1 MNLTQISLIFYISM
15 LSIVSINAQDSP
27 PQGWWRMDATM
38 DNYNGVS
45 IEKAYETILKGK
57 TSQKVIVAVID
68 SGVDAKHED
77 LKNVMWVNKGEIAG
91 NGIDDD
97 KNGYVDDINGWNFLG
112 NKNGKNVEH
121 ETLEVTRLYAK
132 YKSKFDNANRDK
144 LSKKE
149 KKLYDKYLTYKE
161 EVEKKQKSAQKQLD
175 EFNGY
180 APFVIS
186 SLKAFGKAMNG
197 KPLTDENLA
206 NVKTEELSPEAQQGF
221 AILQNVKGQGMTV
234 ESVDDIVDV
243 LNQEGDHYRGRAE
256 YMYNSDYDSRKI
268 VGDNYANSYEKGY
281 GNNDVIASDPMHG
294 THVAGIIGAD
304 RTNDLGIKGV
314 ANNVQIM
321 AIRILADGD
330 ERDKDVA
337 NAIIYAVDNG
347 ASVINMS
354 FGKGHDWDKKAV
366 DKAVKYAEKND
377 VLLIHAAGND
387 GKDNDSTENYP
398 NDSYVKKRFLRK
410 NKVKYVKNWIE
421 VGAASWEKGEKVA
434 APFSNYGADKVDV
447 FAPGMQIYSTT
458 PDGTYQNQQ
467 GTSMASPV
475 VAGVAAVLRS
485 YYPALTAEQVKDI
498 IMKSSVPVS
507 GQVIKPGT
515 DDEKVP
521 FKSLGQSGGLINA
534 YEALQMAAKT
544 KGKKKISSPK
554 A

>member
-1 MNLTQISLIFYISM
+1 MNLTRISIIFYTFM
-15 LSIVSINAQDSP
+15 LSIVSINAQNSA
-27 PQGWWRMDATM
+27 PQGWWRMDAKM
-38 DNYNGVS
+38 DKYNGVS
-45 IEKAYETILKGK
+45 IEKAYDTILKGK
-57 TSQKVIVAVID
+57 ASQTVVVAVID

-97 KNGYVDDINGWNFLG
+97 KNGYIDDINGWNFLG
-112 NKNGKNVEH
+112 NKNGKNVVH

-132 YKSKFDNANRDK
+132 YKPKFENANRDK
-144 LSKKE
+144 LSKKD

-161 EVEKKQKSAQKQLD
+161 EVVKKQKSAQKQLD

-180 APFVIS
+180 APFVIGA
-186 SLKAFGKAMNG
+186 LKAFGKSMNG
-197 KPLTDENLA
+197 KPLTAENLEKVNA
-206 NVKTEELSPEAQQGF
+206 EDLSPEAQQGM
-221 AILQNVKGQGMTV
+221 AIFQNVQAQGLAV
-234 ESVDDIVDV
+234 ESVDEIVDIFK
-243 LNQEGDHYRGRAE
+243 QEGDHYRGRAK
-256 YMYNSDYDSRKI
+256 YMYNPDYDSRTI
-268 VGDNYANSYEKGY
+268 VGDNYADSYEKGY

-304 RTNDLGIKGV
+304 RKNDLGIKGV

-354 FGKGHDWDKKAV
+354 FGKSHAWDKKAV
-366 DKAVKYAEKND
+366 DKAIKYAQKSD
-377 VLLIHAAGND
+377 VLLVHAAGND
-387 GKDNDSTENYP
+387 GKDNDATENYP

-421 VGAASWEKGEKVA
+421 VGAASWEKGEKIA

-485 YYPALTAEQVKDI
+485 YYPTLTAEQVKDI
-498 IMKSSVPVS
+498 IMKSAVPVE
-507 GQVIKPGT
+507 GMVIKPGT

-521 FKSLGQSGGLINA
+521 FKNLGQSGGLINA
-534 YEALQMAAKT
+534 YEALQLAAKT

>member
-1 MNLTQISLIFYISM
+1 MNLTRINLTFYIFM
-15 LSIVSINAQDSP
+15 LSIVSINAQNSAP
-27 PQGWWRMDATM
+27 NGWWRMDAKM
-38 DNYNGVS
+38 DKYNGVS

-57 TSQKVIVAVID
+57 TSQTVIVAVID

-77 LKNVMWVNKGEIAG
+77 LKNVMWINQGEIAG

-97 KNGYVDDINGWNFLG
+97 KNGYVDDLNGWNFLG
-112 NKNGKNVEH
+112 NKSGKNVEH

-132 YKSKFDNANRDK
+132 YKAKFDNVNRDK
-144 LSKKE
+144 LSKKD

-175 EFNGY
+175 DFNGY

-186 SLKAFGKAMNG
+186 SLKIFGKAMEG
-197 KPLTDENLA
+197 KPLTAENLA
-206 NVKTEELSPEAQQGF
+206 DVKADELSPEAQQGF
-221 AILQNVKGQGMTV
+221 AILQNVQSQGMTV
-234 ESVDDIVDV
+234 ESVDDIIDM
-243 LNQEGDHYRGRAE
+243 LSQEGNHYRGRAE
-256 YMYNSDYDSRKI
+256 FMYNPDYDSRKI
-268 VGDNYANSYEKGY
+268 VGDNYADSYEKGY
-281 GNNDVIASDPMHG
+281 GNNDIIASDPMHG

-321 AIRILADGD
+321 GIRILADGD

-354 FGKGHDWDKKAV
+354 FGKGHAWDKKAV
-366 DKAVKYAEKND
+366 DKAVRYAEKND
-377 VLLIHAAGND
+377 VLLVHAAGND

-398 NDSYVKKRFLRK
+398 NDSYMKKRFLRK

-421 VGAASWEKGEKVA
+421 VGASSYEKGEKIA
-434 APFSNYGADKVDV
+434 APFSNYGAEKVDV

-485 YYPALTAEQVKDI
+485 YYPTLTAEQVKDI
-498 IMKSSVPVS
+498 IMKSAVPVS
-507 GQVIKPGT
+507 GEILKPGT

-534 YEALQMAAKT
+534 YQALQMAAKT
-544 KGKKKISSPK
+544 KGKKKVISPK

>member
-1 MNLTQISLIFYISM
+1 MNLTRISLFFYIFM
-15 LSIVSINAQDSP
+15 LSIVSINAQDSVP
-27 PQGWWRMDATM
+27 NGWWRMDAKM
-38 DNYNGVS
+38 DNFNGVS
-45 IEKAYETILKGK
+45 IEKAYKTILKGK
-57 TSQKVIVAVID
+57 ASQTVIVAVID
-68 SGVDAKHED
+68 SGVDANHED

-97 KNGYVDDINGWNFLG
+97 KNGYIDDINGWNFLG
-112 NKNGKNVEH
+112 NKNGENVIH

-132 YKSKFDNANRDK
+132 YKPKFENANRKK
-144 LSKKE
+144 LSKKD

-180 APFVIS
+180 APFLIGA
-186 SLKAFGKAMNG
+186 LEAFGKSMEG
-197 KPLTDENLA
+197 KSLTKENLD
-206 NVKTEELSPEAQQGF
+206 NIKTEDLSPEELQGLSIF
-221 AILQNVKGQGMTV
+221 QNVQGQGLAV
-234 ESVDDIVDV
+234 ESVDEIIDIFK
-243 LNQEGDHYRGRAE
+243 QEGDHYRGKAK
-256 YMYNSDYDSRKI
+256 YMYNPDYDSRTI
-268 VGDNYANSYEKGY
+268 VGDNYADSYEKGY

-294 THVAGIIGAD
+294 THVSGIIGAD
-304 RTNDLGIKGV
+304 RKNDLGIKGV

-354 FGKGHDWDKKAV
+354 FGKGHSWDKKAV
-366 DKAVKYAEKND
+366 DKAVKYAQKKD

-410 NKVKYVKNWIE
+410 NKVKHVKNWIE
-421 VGAASWEKGEKVA
+421 VGATSWEKGEKIA

-498 IMKSSVPVS
+498 IMKSSVPIG

-515 DDEKVP
+515 DDEKVS

-534 YEALQMAAKT
+534 YEALLLAAKT
-544 KGKKKISSPK
+544 KGKKKVSPPK

>member
-1 MNLTQISLIFYISM
+1 MNLTRISLIICIFLS
-15 LSIVSINAQDSP
+15 SIVSINAQNSA
-27 PQGWWRMDATM
+27 PQGWWRMDTKM

-45 IEKAYETILKGK
+45 IEKAYDTILKGK

-77 LKNVMWVNKGEIAG
+77 LKNVMWINKGEIAG

-97 KNGYVDDINGWNFLG
+97 KNGYIDDIYGWNFLG

-144 LSKKE
+144 LSKKD
-149 KKLYDKYLTYKE
+149 KKLFDNYLKYKE

-175 EFNGY
+175 DFNGY
-180 APFVIS
+180 APFVINA
-186 SLKAFGKAMNG
+186 LEAFGKSMDG
-197 KPLTDENLA
+197 KPLTDENLSS
-206 NVKTEELSPEAQQGF
+206 VVPDELSPEEKQGF
-221 AILQNVKGQGMTV
+221 DILKNVQAQGMAV
-234 ESVDDIVDV
+234 EKVEDIIDM
-243 LNQEGDHYRGRAE
+243 LNQEGNHYKGRAE
-256 YMYNSDYDSRKI
+256 FMYNPDYDSRKI
-268 VGDNYANSYEKGY
+268 VGDNYSDSYEKGY

-304 RTNDLGIKGV
+304 RTNDIGIKGI
-314 ANNVQIM
+314 ADNVQIM

-347 ASVINMS
+347 ASIINMS
-354 FGKGHDWDKKAV
+354 FGKAHAWDKKAV

-377 VLLIHAAGND
+377 VLLVHAAGND

-398 NDSYVKKRFLRK
+398 NDSYTKKRFLRK
-410 NKVKYVKNWIE
+410 NKTKYVNNWIE
-421 VGAASWEKGEKVA
+421 VGAASWEKAEKIA
-434 APFSNYGADKVDV
+434 APFSNYGAKNVDV

-485 YYPALTAEQVKDI
+485 YYPSLTAEQVKNI
-498 IMKSSVPVS
+498 IMESSVPIS
-507 GQVIKPGT
+507 DMVIKPGT
-515 DDEKVP
+515 KDEKVP
-521 FKSLGQSGGLINA
+521 FKNLGQSGGLINA
-534 YEALQMAAKT
+534 YEALQIAANTNK
-544 KGKKKISSPK
+544 
-554 A
+554 

>member
-1 MNLTQISLIFYISM
+1 MNLTRISLFFYILL
-15 LSIVSINAQDSP
+15 LSFVSINAQDSA
-27 PQGWWRMDATM
+27 PQGWWRMDAKM
-38 DNYNGVS
+38 DNFNGVS

-57 TSQKVIVAVID
+57 ASQTVIVAVID
-68 SGVDAKHED
+68 SGVDSKHED
-77 LKNVMWVNKGEIAG
+77 LKNVMWVNKGEVAG

-97 KNGYVDDINGWNFLG
+97 KNGYIDDINGWNFLG
-112 NKNGKNVEH
+112 NKNGKNVVH

-132 YKSKFDNANRDK
+132 YKPKFENANRKK
-144 LSKKE
+144 LSKKD

-180 APFVIS
+180 APFVIGA
-186 SLKAFGKAMNG
+186 LKAFGKSMEG
-197 KPLTDENLA
+197 KPLTKENIA
-206 NVKTEELSPEAQQGF
+206 NIKSEDLNPEAQQGL
-221 AILQNVKGQGMTV
+221 AIFQNVQNQGLAV
-234 ESVDDIVDV
+234 ESVDEIVDIFM
-243 LNQEGDHYRGRAE
+243 QEGDHYKGRAE
-256 YMYNSDYDSRKI
+256 YMYNPDYDSRTI
-268 VGDNYANSYEKGY
+268 VGDNYADSYEKGY

-304 RTNDLGIKGV
+304 RKNDLGIKGV

-347 ASVINMS
+347 ATVINMS
-354 FGKGHDWDKKAV
+354 FGKGHAWDKKAV
-366 DKAVKYAEKND
+366 DKAVKYAQKKD
-377 VLLIHAAGND
+377 VLLVHAAGND
-387 GKDNDSTENYP
+387 GKDNDATENYP
-398 NDSYVKKRFLRK
+398 NDSYAKKRFLRK

-421 VGAASWEKGEKVA
+421 VGASSWEKGEKVA

-498 IMKSSVPVS
+498 IMKSSVPV
-507 GQVIKPGT
+507 GDQVIKPGT
-515 DDEKVP
+515 DDEKVS

-534 YEALQMAAKT
+534 YEALQLAAKT